1 MTVSLGVPI
10 ACSDTAGD
18 LGVIGRLYPISEPD
32 LLAVIQQR
40 LQQLPLQTL
49 LQQGYSAARARA
61 ATPPGI
67 RLPVVQ
73 QAATRAATLI
83 PTALPHGRDST
94 RQLLFIDGTDARQL
108 RLAERQLREAAGR
121 IKLVLVAG
129 APLALRS
136 RGIPAWFDQQG
147 ALTRRLGIQRV
158 PALVYMRDGRLYIDE
173 QPVHDHD

>member
-1 MTVSLGVPI
+1 MSVSLGVPI
-10 ACSDTAGD
+10 ACSETAGD

-49 LQQGYSAARARA
+49 LQQGYSAARTRA

-73 QAATRAATLI
+73 QAATRESTLQ
-83 PTALPHGRDST
+83 PGVLPHGRDST
-94 RQLLFIDGTDARQL
+94 RRLLFIDGTDARQL
-108 RLAERQLREAAGR
+108 RLAERQLQEAAGG

-136 RGIPAWFDQQG
+136 RGIPAWFDQYG
-147 ALTRRLGIQRV
+147 TLTRRIGIQRV
-158 PALVYMRDGRLYIDE
+158 PALVYLRNGRLYIDE
-173 QPVHDHD
+173 QPVHERE